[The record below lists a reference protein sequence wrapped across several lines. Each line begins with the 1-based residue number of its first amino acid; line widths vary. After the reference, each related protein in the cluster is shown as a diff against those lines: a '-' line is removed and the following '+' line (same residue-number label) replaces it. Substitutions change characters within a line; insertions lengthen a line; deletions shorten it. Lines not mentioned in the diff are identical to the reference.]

1 MEIQYDKNDRYKE
14 YSVDR
19 YTIGQT
25 FSIRR
30 HIFLP
35 YIRKYKELTDE
46 QLLDLI
52 ETAKNNDWTTL
63 DLSNCGLKSLPDEL
77 WEVTSLKLLYIGNMD
92 PQGSPNDISEIS
104 GKISN
109 LTNLEALSISNL
121 NAPHIPAEMK
131 MLPKLTYLDCF
142 GCNYKRIPL
151 NLLNSRIKSIGIEC
165 WDIAQFRK
173 LFQIRKIEEI
183 YITSSMVD
191 TIPEEIGSLRHLKK
205 LMISNSRISSIPDS
219 MKCLRNIK
227 LFIFDETPLAKSV
240 PAEILQQSA
249 IDIINFICKQQKE
262 KDEYFFNESKMIVVG
277 QGNVGKSC
285 LVERITENRYEDKE
299 STEGIDVKKWT
310 YNIKNR
316 KYNLNIWD
324 FGGQEIYHSTHQFFL
339 TKRSLYVLV
348 WDARAEEEYG
358 RIDYWLRTIESFAN
372 DSPIIIAINK
382 CDENVTRINRI
393 DFKEYNVRYPQ
404 IKNILD
410 ISCRDNLNIDRLR
423 ELIMKEASSLPITKE
438 KWIKS
443 WHDIRQIILK
453 TSKNKKYISLEQYL
467 EICKNKDISRDEA
480 LSLSKYLHDLGIIL
494 HYQNDLFLKNIVILS
509 PEWSTDALYKILDSQ
524 ETILRGRNGILYLSD
539 LPKIWNDV
547 EVYPEDKHI
556 FLLKIMEKFD
566 LCYEINKKTF
576 LVAELLENTTIDC
589 PKDWNFLD
597 TQCICINYKYD
608 FMPAGIM
615 TRFIVKIHDYIASE
629 NNRNLCWKKGVYLK
643 YKQTYA
649 SVVMKDS
656 ISEKMIEVKVHKTH
670 NSADER
676 QLLYVIRETIHNL
689 NESFS
694 NLNVEEL
701 VPCNCNSKCRYQF
714 PYSVL
719 CRALENNKKEI
730 QCYESF
736 KNVNIL
742 NLLEGIEMLNK
753 EEISPYS
760 IKIENNP
767 IIGATLMSNN
777 TSSSKTELS
786 FQDVKKDIREMQ
798 GSISELQGELK
809 GSDDNNWDD
818 IKKQLE
824 TISNDLEIL
833 IRESQSSEEVAK
845 SGRLNKLKRLLTNL
859 TDENS
864 PQRKILSETKNIV
877 LIIGELLKQYNCLA
891 SKIGL
896 TILPFF
902 NS

>member
-14 YSVDR
+14 YSVDL

-92 PQGSPNDISEIS
+92 RQGSPNDITEIS

-151 NLLNSRIKSIGIEC
+151 NLLNSRIRSIGIEC

-183 YITSSMVD
+183 YITRSMVD

-205 LMISNSRISSIPDS
+205 LMISKSRISSIPDS

-443 WHDIRQIILK
+443 WHDIRQIILE

-494 HYQNDLFLKNIVILS
+494 HYQND
-509 PEWSTDALYKILDSQ
+509 
-524 ETILRGRNGILYLSD
+524 
-539 LPKIWNDV
+539 
-547 EVYPEDKHI
+547 
-556 FLLKIMEKFD
+556 
-566 LCYEINKKTF
+566 
-576 LVAELLENTTIDC
+576 
-589 PKDWNFLD
+589 
-597 TQCICINYKYD
+597 
-608 FMPAGIM
+608 
-615 TRFIVKIHDYIASE
+615 
-629 NNRNLCWKKGVYLK
+629 
-643 YKQTYA
+643 
-649 SVVMKDS
+649 
-656 ISEKMIEVKVHKTH
+656 
-670 NSADER
+670 
-676 QLLYVIRETIHNL
+676 
-689 NESFS
+689 
-694 NLNVEEL
+694 
-701 VPCNCNSKCRYQF
+701 
-714 PYSVL
+714 
-719 CRALENNKKEI
+719 
-730 QCYESF
+730 
-736 KNVNIL
+736 
-742 NLLEGIEMLNK
+742 
-753 EEISPYS
+753 
-760 IKIENNP
+760 
-767 IIGATLMSNN
+767 
-777 TSSSKTELS
+777 
-786 FQDVKKDIREMQ
+786 
-798 GSISELQGELK
+798 
-809 GSDDNNWDD
+809 
-818 IKKQLE
+818 
-824 TISNDLEIL
+824 
-833 IRESQSSEEVAK
+833 
-845 SGRLNKLKRLLTNL
+845 
-859 TDENS
+859 
-864 PQRKILSETKNIV
+864 
-877 LIIGELLKQYNCLA
+877 
-891 SKIGL
+891 
-896 TILPFF
+896 FF
-902 NS
+902 